1 MAERGSFI
9 DPKVLIEGDFFKE
22 ASLENLPEEE
32 KKKLMTKMIDGVKN
46 RVLIR
51 IDDMIAEADKA
62 QFQELL
68 DKGDDEAINKFL
80 KEKKISVPQ
89 LVVEESL
96 LQKQQLIQALAKLKS
111 QEGR

>member
-1 MAERGSFI
+1 MAGESFI

-22 ASLENLPEEE
+22 AGLENLPEEE

-51 IDDMIAEADKA
+51 IDDMVAEADREK
-62 QFQELL
+62 FHEIL
-68 DKGDDEAINKFL
+68 DKGDDKAISLFL
-80 KEKKISVPQ
+80 KEKNINVPQ

-96 LQKQQLIQALAKLKS
+96 LQKQQLLQSLGKLKGG
-111 QEGR
+111 EGR